1 MDIWI
6 KQLILKVIHS
16 IVPSSGLG
24 EKLFVPILK
33 LGREYFS
40 NFNFEKSEDFHAWA
54 FLDLYRHLFTF
65 FTFSILEISIASLFV
80 VLKFLEVNL
89 FKV

>member
-40 NFNFEKSEDFHAWA
+40 NFSFEKSEDFHAWA
-54 FLDLYRHLFTF
+54 FLDLIRHLFTF
-65 FTFSILEISIASLFV
+65 FTFSILDRNKYCIAIRGSKIFSSS
-80 VLKFLEVNL
+80 FI
-89 FKV
+89 